1 LLVCKD
7 GVIAKVDNTHYKFTD
22 REMEGMAVVKGML
35 NRISANVLLA
45 GNI

>member
-7 GVIAKVDNTHYKFTD
+7 GVIAKVDNMHYKFTD
-22 REMEGMAVVKGML
+22 REMEGMAVVKDML
-35 NRISANVLLA
+35 NRISANVILT